1 MAIVDFHCH
10 NFPAAIAPRALSAL
24 SARTG
29 GALNPSADGTL
40 ENHLDHLDLA
50 GVDKA
55 VMMPVATKPSQFGI
69 ILDTAIAI
77 REGRMGERTARKI
90 VPFVSLMPSDPE
102 WSRHLD
108 ETAAAGIKGLKVH
121 PYYQGFSLS
130 DPAVW
135 PFFGKIADLGLIV
148 QCHCGYDIGY
158 PGRYDACAPEDIVK
172 LMKNVRGLKFI
183 AAHLGGCS
191 GHPAHATDGLLECG
205 AYIDTSALHLNQHK
219 DEEMRLLRSWPRER
233 ILFGTDFPW
242 AHYPETL
249 RWVRSVRKSEDLPDL
264 LGGNACRLLGI

>member
-1 MAIVDFHCH
+1 MVIDFHCH
-10 NFPAAIAPRALSAL
+10 NFPRSLASRALAAL
-24 SARTG
+24 SVNTG
-29 GALNPSADGTL
+29 CKLNPAADGTL
-40 ENHLDHLDLA
+40 ENHLDCLEMA

-55 VMMPVATKPSQFGI
+55 VMMPVATKPSQFGVI
-69 ILDTAIAI
+69 FSAAMAI
-77 REGRMGERTARKI
+77 RDGRFGERAAKRI
-90 VPFVSLMPSDPE
+90 VPFGSVMPSDPD
-102 WSRHLD
+102 WAPHLA
-108 ETAAAGIKGLKVH
+108 ELAAAGIKGLKVH
-121 PYYQGFSLS
+121 PYYQDFSLS
-130 DPAVW
+130 DPSVW
-135 PFFGKIADLGLIV
+135 PFFAKIADLGLVV

-158 PGRYDACAPEDIVK
+158 PGRYDACAPSDVVA
-172 LMKNVRGLKFI
+172 LLKNVRGLKFI

-191 GHPAHATDGLLECG
+191 GHPPHATDELMECG

-249 RWVRSVRKSEDLPDL
+249 RWVRSVRAEEDLPDL

>member
-1 MAIVDFHCH
+1 MPIVDFHCH
-10 NFPAAIAPRALSAL
+10 NFPRAIAQRALSAL

-77 REGRMGERTARKI
+77 REGRMGERAARKI
-90 VPFVSLMPSDPE
+90 VPFASVHPADPG
-102 WSRHLD
+102 WRKHLRAI
-108 ETAAAGIKGLKVH
+108 AAAGIKGLKIH
-121 PYYQGFSLS
+121 PYYQDFSLS
-130 DPAVW
+130 DPAVR
-135 PFFGKIADLGLIV
+135 PFFAKIADLGLIV

-158 PGRYDACAPEDIVK
+158 PGRYDACAPADVVK
-172 LMKNVRGLKFI
+172 LMKNVRGLKFV

-191 GHPAHATDGLLECG
+191 GHPSRATDGLMECG
-205 AYIDTSALHLNQHK
+205 AYIDTSALHINRHK

-249 RWVRSVRKSEDLPDL
+249 RWIKSVRDGEDLPDL